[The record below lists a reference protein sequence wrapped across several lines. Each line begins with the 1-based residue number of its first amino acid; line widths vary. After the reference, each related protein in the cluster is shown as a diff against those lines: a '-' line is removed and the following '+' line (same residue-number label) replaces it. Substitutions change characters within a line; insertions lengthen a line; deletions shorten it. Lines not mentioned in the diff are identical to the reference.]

1 MTRPPPKKKKIKHCY
16 YLSTSENQ
24 YVARTVCAA
33 ALAVPEIL
41 CVRGEV
47 TLNSLDNKTAMH
59 TIVNHINEY
68 IDIRYSLFIWHGIN
82 LGQFL
87 KSL

>member
-1 MTRPPPKKKKIKHCY
+1 MMTPPPKKIKHCY

-41 CVRGEV
+41 WVRGEV
-47 TLNSLDNKTAMH
+47 TLNSFDNKTVDEH
-59 TIVNHINEY
+59 N
-68 IDIRYSLFIWHGIN
+68 S
-82 LGQFL
+82 
-87 KSL
+87 KSYKRIH

>member
-1 MTRPPPKKKKIKHCY
+1 MLN

-47 TLNSLDNKTAMH
+47 TLNSSDKVQFNKTVDA
-59 TIVNHINEY
+59 
-68 IDIRYSLFIWHGIN
+68 
-82 LGQFL
+82 Q
-87 KSL
+87 